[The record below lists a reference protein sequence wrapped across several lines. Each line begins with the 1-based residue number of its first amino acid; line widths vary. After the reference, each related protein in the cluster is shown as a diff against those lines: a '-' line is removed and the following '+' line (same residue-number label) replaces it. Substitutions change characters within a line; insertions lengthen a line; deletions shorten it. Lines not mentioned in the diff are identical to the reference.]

1 MDDRHPDDD
10 LPLVKICGLTDYDA
24 VAAAVENGASHLGL
38 VFFPPS
44 PRNLSPDEAADL
56 MDGVPDEVT
65 ITGLFVDPT
74 DDEIN
79 AVMQRVRL
87 GLLQLHGSETP
98 ERVEALRLEF
108 GLPVMKSI
116 GVSSADDL
124 KAAEPY
130 LGVADMLLFDAK
142 PPQGADRP
150 GGNATAFDWA
160 IMKAW
165 TDTTTPWL
173 LAGGLTPDT
182 VAEALRVSGAPGVDV
197 SSGVESAPGQKDPA
211 LIARFLE
218 ACGL

>member
-1 MDDRHPDDD
+1 MEE
-10 LPLVKICGLTDYDA
+10 LPLVKICGLTDHDA
-24 VAAAVENGASHLGL
+24 VAAAVEHGASHLGL

-44 PRNLSPDEAADL
+44 PRNVSPDEAADL

-65 ITGLFVDPT
+65 ITGLFVDPS
-74 DDEIN
+74 DDDVN

-98 ERVEALRLEF
+98 ERVDALRLEF
-108 GLPVMKSI
+108 GLPVMKCI
-116 GVSSADDL
+116 GVSCAADL
-124 KAAEPY
+124 EAAKPY

-142 PPQGADRP
+142 PPKDADRP
-150 GGNATAFDWA
+150 GGNAQSFDWS

-173 LAGGLTPDT
+173 LAGGLTPDN

-197 SSGVESAPGQKDPA
+197 SSGVEKAPGEKDPA
-211 LIARFLE
+211 LIVKFLE